1 MADEGDLGAPTPK
14 LRQRAVDRHKKWV
27 DAAAFLGCHAIC
39 VETVTHCLEM
49 GGKHAEAA
57 HIRLLLDCA
66 EICQTSANFMLR
78 GSDLHGRT
86 CGVCAEVCER
96 CAQDCERF
104 GDDEHM
110 QACAKAC
117 RSCAASCRK
126 MASSMAA

>member
-1 MADEGDLGAPTPK
+1 MPHTAGHVMQHGIDSAMRSCIEECT
-14 LRQRAVDRHKKWV
+14 
-27 DAAAFLGCHAIC
+27 GCHNIC

-57 HIRLLLDCA
+57 LIRLLLDCA

-104 GDDEHM
+104 GDDEHT
-110 QACAKAC
+110 QACAKTC
-117 RSCAASCRK
+117 RSCAASCRQ
-126 MASSMAA
+126 MASSPAA